1 MGATVLWVLPIPLR
15 KNTDQSQQLVCPTA
29 EQKPPLLI
37 GNLILLYTIEL
48 LCKFMQVVLNQ
59 KALRNF

>member
-15 KNTDQSQQLVCPTA
+15 KNTDQSQQLVTA

-37 GNLILLYTIEL
+37 GNLYTIEL
-48 LCKFMQVVLNQ
+48 LCKFMQIVQ
-59 KALRNF
+59 KALGNF

>member
-15 KNTDQSQQLVCPTA
+15 KNTNQSQQLVTA

-37 GNLILLYTIEL
+37 GNLILLCTIEL
-48 LCKFMQVVLNQ
+48 LCKFMQIVQ
-59 KALRNF
+59 KALGNF